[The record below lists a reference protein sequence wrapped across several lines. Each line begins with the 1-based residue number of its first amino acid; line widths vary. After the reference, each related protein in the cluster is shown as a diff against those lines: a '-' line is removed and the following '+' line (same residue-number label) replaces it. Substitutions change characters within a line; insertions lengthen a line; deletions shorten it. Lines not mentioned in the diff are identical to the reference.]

1 MHEISIAEGLLELV
15 CEEATRAAATR
26 VRAIRLA
33 VGPLAGV
40 EPAALTQAF
49 DVASRGSVAE
59 GAQLRLDAPPG
70 RASCMGCGADFEV
83 LSRDQPCPT
92 CASHRWLLTRGDE
105 LRLVELEVD

>member
-1 MHEISIAEGLLELV
+1 MHEVAIAEGLLDLV
-15 CEEATRAAATR
+15 CEEAARAAATR

-49 DVASRGSVAE
+49 DVASRGSIAE
-59 GAQLRLDAPPG
+59 GARIVLDAPAG
-70 RASCMGCGADFEV
+70 RANCMGCGADFEV

-92 CASHRWLLTRGDE
+92 CARHRWLLTRGDE